1 MKRILRSAMA
11 GLGLALFCV
20 PLLHAQESAVQVQ
33 REAGLQLYDLENFSL
48 LYKWQ
53 APSGRYRR
61 ISFLVGSASYVDTRQ
76 IAARSSVNAG
86 IGFGLEKRSPITGNL
101 HFYHGPEASLYLTYQ
116 IQKKGDNLLAASEPE
131 LPAGPD
137 AWRKRLFLHQPGNVA
152 RARLQPQ
159 LFRRETAGRKR
170 IGRHQHI
177 DACAEFHVPLFQPKA
192 GQKITGIQ

>member
-116 IQKKGDNLLAASEPE
+116 IQKKGDNLLAASPSLSYLLGLMLGVSDSFYISLEMSPG
-131 LPAGPD
+131 LDCSLNFSDGKLQGGSVSAGISTSTPALSFMYRFSSP
-137 AWRKRLFLHQPGNVA
+137 KRG
-152 RARLQPQ
+152 
-159 LFRRETAGRKR
+159 K
-170 IGRHQHI
+170 
-177 DACAEFHVPLFQPKA
+177 K
-192 GQKITGIQ
+192 